1 MAWLYHL
8 PFPTLGGQCPLF
20 KDHRIEIAM
29 KGPSLGA
36 GITFT
41 QPYHGLWL
49 ISLYGRRVG
58 TVEGNSV
65 FGFTARDIDYH
76 FIDRDNVSAK
86 AAMQA
91 WGR

>member
-1 MAWLYHL
+1 MKH
-8 PFPTLGGQCPLF
+8 QPLS
-20 KDHRIEIAM
+20 AV
-29 KGPSLGA
+29 
-36 GITFT
+36 ITFT
-41 QPYHGLWL
+41 KPHQGLWL

-65 FGFTARDIDYH
+65 IGFTARDIDYH
-76 FIDRDNVSAK
+76 FIGRDNVSAK

>member
-1 MAWLYHL
+1 
-8 PFPTLGGQCPLF
+8 
-20 KDHRIEIAM
+20 M

-49 ISLYGRRVG
+49 ISLYGKRVG

-65 FGFTARDIDYH
+65 FGFTARDIDGGCPRAPVRMH
-76 FIDRDNVSAK
+76 ACSTLTSPTPT
-86 AAMQA
+86 AMTQK
-91 WGR
+91 RI